1 MSGGVRL
8 CARQWQLYGY
18 KVWLKCKMMAICKG
32 HEKFD
37 DIAIRKGILM
47 LCYGYANQLH
57 YGVWLSP

>member
-18 KVWLKCKMMAICKG
+18 KVWLKCKMTTICNG

-37 DIAIRKGILM
+37 DIAI
-47 LCYGYANQLH
+47 
-57 YGVWLSP
+57 